1 MSKLPNL
8 APTLMLKLTPG
19 TGITATVDIG
29 EDTEV
34 TTDLMATMDTTERD
48 LLMMPL
54 PLVPTPML
62 QLTPGTG
69 ITAMEDIGEDT
80 EVTMADLMD
89 MVTTERDL
97 LMRVPPPN
105 LAPTPILQ
113 LTRGTVTT
121 GMVTTGLTVM
131 VTTALAT
138 EAITGDKKWT
148 SRTTSDLSLPAD
160 SSVKRQFLQN
170 NFLFTLLKNSFVLC
184 IRVPGTVFNYLQ
196 SRNNKN
202 PK

>member
-1 MSKLPNL
+1 
-8 APTLMLKLTPG
+8 
-19 TGITATVDIG
+19 
-29 EDTEV
+29 
-34 TTDLMATMDTTERD
+34 
-48 LLMMPL
+48 MMPL

-62 QLTPGTG
+62 QLTPGTV
-69 ITAMEDIGEDT
+69 IMAMEDT
-80 EVTMADLMD
+80 EVTMVATMADLMD
-89 MVTTERDL
+89 MDTTERDL
-97 LMRVPPPN
+97 LMMLPPPN

-121 GMVTTGLTVM
+121 AM
-131 VTTALAT
+131 AT

-170 NFLFTLLKNSFVLC
+170 NFLFTLLKNSFVVC

>member
-1 MSKLPNL
+1 M
-8 APTLMLKLTPG
+8 G
-19 TGITATVDIG
+19 
-29 EDTEV
+29 
-34 TTDLMATMDTTERD
+34 MATMDTTERD
-48 LLMMPL
+48 LLMMLLPL
-54 PLVPTPML
+54 PNLAPTLMPK
-62 QLTPGTG
+62 LTPGAATTG
-69 ITAMEDIGEDT
+69 ITTGLT
-80 EVTMADLMD
+80 D
-89 MVTTERDL
+89 MVTTVTDTMDTMERDL

-105 LAPTPILQ
+105 LAPTLMPK
-113 LTRGTVTT
+113 LTPGTVTT
-121 GMVTTGLTVM
+121 GMVTTGTDHTVM
-131 VTTALAT
+131 L
-138 EAITGDKKWT
+138 TGDKKWT